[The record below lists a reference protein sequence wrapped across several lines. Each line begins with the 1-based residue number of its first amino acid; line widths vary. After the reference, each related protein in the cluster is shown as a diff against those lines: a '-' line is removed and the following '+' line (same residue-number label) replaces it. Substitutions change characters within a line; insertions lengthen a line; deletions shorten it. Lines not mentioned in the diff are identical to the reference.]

1 MNNGD
6 DTLFQTNKFLPS
18 PSDWFSTSVEYEGWG
33 RAEFS
38 DPKGSVEGE
47 TRVSFDEFGEATI
60 EMLPDPG
67 TMKANRELRCGLT
80 ELLSGAEPVD
90 SKGTFVLAHNSSM
103 QNPCT
108 QLEVTTSHGRFVAQD
123 IPYHELSQS
132 WSEGEE
138 EVVDTITF
146 DVFDSR
152 FDSQT
157 KGEPT
162 YWVLPLTNFVSE
174 FRKSV
179 AQLDRHPLR
188 IYPTPQLPPEI
199 IQALSRSDDERDDE
213 SDTETGSGVRKGDAL
228 SVWLAA
234 TSKNRLIAFE
244 FDEGLG
250 FIERLPD
257 YDDRKDELLAGTS
270 HSLTTAVMVGTVG
283 KAGSMRPST
292 DADELERWL
301 RSQDLLMVL
310 TLATGTEVGA
320 PWIELRD
327 AGGRL
332 VRRFHRRLRQTR
344 FSRGHRI
351 IDELP
356 FKEEQRDQKR
366 PTGTGYLITKA
377 CGADELGQSA
387 LRTAILHLVRSK
399 YRGQSL
405 DESLAHLCR
414 GLDGLC
420 EHYDLA
426 RQNLTE
432 SLDEYHAGEVKEV
445 LAEAS
450 KKLRDLQKAAGS
462 RDETGTAAILQTVES
477 KVQNAA
483 NIERKFGLALADLL
497 DRFGMPDA
505 KVLDAYY
512 KTKPRA
518 DKREHWVDV
527 VSHYRTDVIH
537 YGYLD
542 LDAGGHDWRDVWAI
556 INHLHDI
563 MARIILQ
570 AAGYDGGYHPTVV
583 PGPVVPFALDWVK
596 PDTLAGTLGYA
607 LDQPHETEQVDTN

>member
-1 MNNGD
+1 MLSNENEGD
-6 DTLFQTNKFLPS
+6 DIVFDANAFLPS
-18 PSDWFSTSVEYEGWG
+18 PSDWFSTSTEYEGWG

-47 TRVSFDEFGEATI
+47 TRVSFDESGEATI
-60 EMLPDPG
+60 EMRPDLS
-67 TMKANRELRCGLT
+67 TMRADRELRFGLT
-80 ELLSGAEPVD
+80 EFLSGAEPTPRPD
-90 SKGTFVLAHNSSM
+90 GTFFLSYNFSM
-103 QNPCT
+103 SNPCT
-108 QLEVTTSHGRFVAQD
+108 RLEVTTAHGTFISHDVPYHGRNQTRGGGQD
-123 IPYHELSQS
+123 QVI
-132 WSEGEE
+132 
-138 EVVDTITF
+138 DRITF
-146 DVFDSR
+146 DVFI
-152 FDSQT
+152 SQFESET
-157 KGEPT
+157 HDKPK

-174 FRKSV
+174 FRPGSTD
-179 AQLDRHPLR
+179 LDRHPLR
-188 IYPTPQLPPEI
+188 IYPTPEVPDEI
-199 IQALSRSDDERDDE
+199 THVMYGANYERDQRRAM
-213 SDTETGSGVRKGDAL
+213 SAL
-228 SVWLAA
+228 LAA
-234 TSKNRLIAFE
+234 NSENRLIAFE
-244 FDEGLG
+244 FNDAPG

-257 YDDRKDELLAGTS
+257 YGERKDNLLTETER
-270 HSLTTAVMVGTVG
+270 LLPTAIMVGEVDNYH
-283 KAGSMRPST
+283 ST
-292 DADELERWL
+292 TDLEDLEQWL
-301 RSQDLLMVL
+301 SPHSLLMVL

-344 FSRGHRI
+344 FSRGHRP

-356 FKEEQRDQKR
+356 FKDEHRDQKR
-366 PTGTGYLITKA
+366 PTGTGYLVTKA
-377 CGADELGQSA
+377 CGSDELGQSA

-399 YRGQSL
+399 YRGHSL
-405 DESLAHLCR
+405 DEGLAHLCR

-432 SLDEYHAGEVKEV
+432 NLDEYHAREIKGV

-450 KKLRDLQKAAGS
+450 KKIRDLQKAARS
-462 RDETGTAAILQTVES
+462 RDESGTAAILQTIES

-512 KTKPRA
+512 KMRPRA
-518 DKREHWVDV
+518 DKRQHWVDV

-570 AAGYDGGYHPTVV
+570 AVDYDGGYHPTVV
-583 PGPVVPFALDWVK
+583 SGPVIPFALDWVK
-596 PDTLAGTLGYA
+596 PNTMAGTLGYA
-607 LDQPHETEQVDTN
+607 WDQPHKTEQVDTN